1 MTTSRS
7 TNATATSSSSSRRSN
22 RWKYEVFKN
31 SPLLF
36 FFLCFSLFLKS
47 VNTTSSA
54 HVNRCKYEVFLSFRG
69 VDTRKTFTDHLY
81 SALSKTDIYT
91 FVDYQL
97 KRGENIQSE
106 LDREIEGSRIA
117 VVIFSK
123 RYAESR
129 WCLRELSKIM
139 RCREDQE
146 GKVVYPIFYDVDPS
160 QVRKQSGSFG
170 EAFRKHERDEDPN
183 EVEQWRKDLKACADL
198 GGRNFN
204 TTADG
209 REGLFIQNVVGDI
222 IALTKTREASQ
233 SSTLLEYLGAW
244 ARVPYSLF
252 SFSFFL
258 LFFPSSLALQPQTL
272 SEKTI
277 SLQPLPTIS
286 SMASTTT
293 AHSYPHRLAPRL
305 DRRFRSPTNPGLDRH
320 AAPSSSVSPIEDGS
334 AESNAIFLV
343 F

>member
-7 TNATATSSSSSRRSN
+7 TNATAASPSSSRRSN

-47 VNTTSSA
+47 VNTSSSA
-54 HVNRCKYEVFLSFRG
+54 HANHWKYEAFLSFG
-69 VDTRKTFTDHLY
+69 DDTRTTFTDHL
-81 SALSKTDIYT
+81 SIALSDAGINT
-91 FVDYQL
+91 FIDNQL
-97 KRGENIQSE
+97 RREENRQSE
-106 LDREIEGSRIA
+106 IDGEIEGATIA

-123 RYAESR
+123 RYSESR

-170 EAFRKHERDEDPN
+170 EAFRKHEREEDPN
-183 EVEQWRKDLKACADL
+183 AVEQWRKDLKACADL
-198 GGRNFN
+198 SGWNLK

-252 SFSFFL
+252 SFSFFFA
-258 LFFPSSLALQPQTL
+258 FFPL
-272 SEKTI
+272 SE
-277 SLQPLPTIS
+277 L
-286 SMASTTT
+286 
-293 AHSYPHRLAPRL
+293 
-305 DRRFRSPTNPGLDRH
+305 
-320 AAPSSSVSPIEDGS
+320 
-334 AESNAIFLV
+334 
-343 F
+343 

>member
-7 TNATATSSSSSRRSN
+7 TNATATSSSPSRRSN

-47 VNTTSSA
+47 VNTSSSA
-54 HVNRCKYEVFLSFRG
+54 HVNRSKYEVFLSFRG

-209 REGLFIQNVVGDI
+209 REALFIQNVVGDI
-222 IALTKTREASQ
+222 SALTKTTDLQTSQ
-233 SSTLLEYLGAW
+233 SKTRDFQTSQSKTRLEYLVAW
-244 ARVPYSLF
+244 ARVPYHI
-252 SFSFFL
+252 FF
-258 LFFPSSLALQPQTL
+258 F
-272 SEKTI
+272 
-277 SLQPLPTIS
+277 
-286 SMASTTT
+286 
-293 AHSYPHRLAPRL
+293 
-305 DRRFRSPTNPGLDRH
+305 
-320 AAPSSSVSPIEDGS
+320 
-334 AESNAIFLV
+334 
-343 F
+343 